1 MHEIYEILRQL
12 AELINQL
19 TTLLDEIEYIA
30 VKRKK

>member
-12 AELINQL
+12 AELINRL